1 MNTTEIIKEIEQLP
15 IRKRFYIIEKTL
27 HSIRKMEDKYQ
38 LEKAADT
45 LLSDYVSDL
54 ELTVFSNLDY
64 EDFYE
69 TK

>member
-1 MNTTEIIKEIEQLP
+1 MHTTEIIKDIDQLP
-15 IRKRFYIIEKTL
+15 INKRFYIIENTL
-27 HSIRKMEDKYQ
+27 NSIRKMEYKYQ
-38 LEKAADT
+38 LKKAADT

>member
-1 MNTTEIIKEIEQLP
+1 MNATEIIKEIEQLP
-15 IRKRFYIIEKTL
+15 IRKRIYVIEKTL
-27 HSIRKMEDKYQ
+27 HSIGKQEDKYQ

-45 LLSDYVSDL
+45 LLSDYVSDS

>member
-54 ELTVFSNLDY
+54 ELTVFSS
-64 EDFYE
+64 
-69 TK
+69 

>member
-15 IRKRFYIIEKTL
+15 IRKRIYVIEKTL
-27 HSIRKMEDKYQ
+27 YSIRKQEDKYQ
-38 LEKAADT
+38 LEKAADAVLT
-45 LLSDYVSDL
+45 DYVSDL
-54 ELTVFSNLDY
+54 ELTAFSNLDY

>member
-15 IRKRFYIIEKTL
+15 IRKRFYVIEKTL
-27 HSIRKMEDKYQ
+27 QSIRKQEDKYQ
-38 LEKAADT
+38 LENAANA

-54 ELTVFSNLDY
+54 DLTAFSNLNY